1 MAGQFTLRGIDRI
14 CLDRTPNGSGGGE
27 VIPAPADPTL
37 DGFAILSWDP
47 TGNNLTVA
55 YQGQQGT
62 INVSLPRVETKVLA
76 QNVFGGVPV
85 NIQASTILGSI
96 YLPTGE
102 LSANSLAY
110 LTVADGQTPASMTIT
125 LQTTGGVA
133 INVANFQITMSTTG
147 SLTQSRPIQVLSSAI
162 TAGWYNVVSS
172 LSTQTA
178 AGLVNGISLIVD
190 PPT

>member
-1 MAGQFTLRGIDRI
+1 MAGQFTLRGIGRI
-14 CLDRTPNGSGGGE
+14 YLDRTPNGSGGGE
-27 VIPAPADPTL
+27 VIPAPADPAF
-37 DGFAILSWDP
+37 DGFAILAWDP
-47 TGNNLTVA
+47 TANNLSVA
-55 YQGQQGT
+55 YQDQQGT
-62 INVSLPRVETKVLA
+62 ITLSLPRTETKVLA

-85 NIQASTILGSI
+85 NLQASTILGSI

-125 LQTTGGVA
+125 LQTTGVA
-133 INVANFQITMSTTG
+133 TDVATFQITMSSTG